1 MSLVDLSRWQ
11 FALTVSFHMTFP
23 AITVGLAVFLSVIY
37 ALYWR
42 TKKPVYLQMF
52 RFWRRIFAVGFALG
66 VVAGA
71 VITFEMGL
79 NWGVFGAK
87 TGPIIGPVI
96 GMEVV
101 TAFFVEAGFIGI
113 LLYGEGRVKHAT
125 MFISTVMVSIGTILS
140 TTWILIA
147 NSWMQTPGGFAVH
160 DGQFVPSD
168 WIKAIFTPAFV
179 WRWPH
184 MLLAVLISAAFFI
197 AGISAYYLI
206 KGRSRQFAI
215 RSLSIALGV
224 AALLLPAQ
232 LLLGDGI
239 AGNVLVPHQI
249 SKIEALEGNWGQ
261 GNTGWVLFAIPDQEA
276 ARNEVQV
283 SVPCLG
289 SFINKDPTC
298 HTATPGLDLT
308 PKADRPN
315 MAASFWGFR
324 AMFYAS
330 LVMYVT
336 VFLSVVLRLRK
347 RLWKARRFHRWVLWT
362 TPIGIVAI
370 LGGWVTSEAGRQP
383 WVVYGLLRTS
393 DAVSHLAPASLLF
406 SVIGFT
412 SLYALLLAAYV
423 VYIVRTVRKGPEDDH
438 PSRTADTTPGGSVLA
453 DLFGP
458 SETRADQDASEP
470 EPEPEP
476 STPVLVRTAIEG
488 AR

>member
-1 MSLVDLSRWQ
+1 
-11 FALTVSFHMTFP
+11 
-23 AITVGLAVFLSVIY
+23 
-37 ALYWR
+37 
-42 TKKPVYLQMF
+42 
-52 RFWRRIFAVGFALG
+52 
-66 VVAGA
+66 
-71 VITFEMGL
+71 
-79 NWGVFGAK
+79 
-87 TGPIIGPVI
+87 
-96 GMEVV
+96 MEVV

-336 VFLSVVLRLRK
+336 VFLSVVLRLRIPSLGAVDDAHRDRGDPRRMGHVRGRPSAVG
-347 RLWKARRFHRWVLWT
+347 RLRIAAHLRCCLAFGACKPVVLRDR
-362 TPIGIVAI
+362 V
-370 LGGWVTSEAGRQP
+370 
-383 WVVYGLLRTS
+383 
-393 DAVSHLAPASLLF
+393 HLA
-406 SVIGFT
+406 
-412 SLYALLLAAYV
+412 
-423 VYIVRTVRKGPEDDH
+423 
-438 PSRTADTTPGGSVLA
+438 
-453 DLFGP
+453 
-458 SETRADQDASEP
+458 
-470 EPEPEP
+470 
-476 STPVLVRTAIEG
+476 VRTAPRGLRRVHRSNRTEG
-488 AR
+488 SRGRPPVQDRGHHTGRLGTRRPLRAVGDPR